1 MAIEIGKI
9 YTSDLT
15 ENDYKVLG
23 IGINRTSDSNGIF
36 AVNYTTLKQAKDNL
50 RNLIM
55 TRKGERLMNP
65 NFGCDIFDVL
75 FEPIVDSAISQKIE
89 NSILD
94 AVKTYLPYLEIQQ
107 ILFDYDENDI
117 DANKIGLDIRFAL
130 TINTSLSDNLI
141 LDIKN

>member
-1 MAIEIGKI
+1 MAIEIGKV

-15 ENDYKVLG
+15 ENNYKVIG

-36 AVNYTTLKQAKDNL
+36 AVNYTTLRQAKDNL

-55 TRKGERLMNP
+55 TRRGERVMNP
-65 NFGCDIFDVL
+65 NFGCDIWNVL
-75 FEPIVDSAISQKIE
+75 FEPITDEQISQKIE

-94 AVKTYLPYLEIQQ
+94 AVQTYLPYLEIQQ

-117 DANKIGLDIRFAL
+117 DANKITLDIKFAL
-130 TINTSLSDNLI
+130 TINTSLSDNLV

>member
-15 ENDYKVLG
+15 ENGYKILG

-75 FEPIVDSAISQKIE
+75 FEPIVDSTISQKIE

-117 DANKIGLDIRFAL
+117 DANKIILDIRFAL
-130 TINTSLSDNLI
+130 TINTSLSDNLL